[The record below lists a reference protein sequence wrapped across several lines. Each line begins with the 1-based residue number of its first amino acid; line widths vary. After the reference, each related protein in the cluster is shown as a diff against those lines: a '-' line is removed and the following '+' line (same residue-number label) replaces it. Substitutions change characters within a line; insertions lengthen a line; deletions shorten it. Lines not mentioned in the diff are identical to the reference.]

1 MQLSQME
8 VRWAGVIGRALLP
21 PGMLGGVVDQVDI
34 GERWQDE
41 CRRSRWDGAFLCRLV
56 LWLVWLAPLWM
67 LRGFGTF
74 GGLDEKARVEV
85 LEAIFKSPRYLLRM
99 AGLFLK
105 LTATSVLLGDER
117 ALQQMQ
123 AYDTPRQL
131 RVSK

>member
-56 LWLVWLAPLWM
+56 LWLGWLGAVVGLRGVCAVWGVLWLVWLAPLWM

-99 AGLFLK
+99 AGLFL
-105 LTATSVLLGDER
+105 
-117 ALQQMQ
+117 
-123 AYDTPRQL
+123 
-131 RVSK
+131 